1 MDLKIKNKIVLVTGS
16 SRGIGKC
23 IAAKL
28 SEEGCKVVLNSRNK
42 AELKKTSEEIP
53 NSIYISGDVSKP
65 IECKAIYKEI
75 LDTYGKLDSLICN
88 VGSGKS
94 VPQGQE
100 NKFEWVKSFD
110 TNFYSATNIIEE
122 MKDLLSKVEGTIVC
136 ISSICGTESINSA
149 PITYSVAKSALN
161 TYVSLISKPLAKKK
175 IRINAV
181 APGNILFE
189 GSTWEN
195 KINENPK
202 EVKKM
207 IKENVPLEKFGHPDD
222 IANLVC
228 YLISKY
234 SNFCTGSIWKI
245 DGGQTKC
252 I

>member
-1 MDLKIKNKIVLVTGS
+1 MDLKLKNKIVLVTGS
-16 SRGIGKC
+16 SRGIGKY
-23 IAAKL
+23 IASKL
-28 SEEGCKVVLNSRNK
+28 SEEGCKVILNSRNK
-42 AELKKTSEEIP
+42 SELINTSKVIP
-53 NSIYISGDVSKP
+53 NSIFISGNVSNP
-65 IECKAIYKEI
+65 TECREIYEEI
-75 LDTYGKLDSLICN
+75 LDNYGKLDSLICN

-94 VPQGQE
+94 VQQGQE
-100 NKFEWVKSFD
+100 NKAEWVKSFD

-122 MKDLLSKVEGTIVC
+122 TKDLLSKSRGSIVC
-136 ISSICGTESINSA
+136 ISSICGFESINSA

-161 TYVSLISKPLAKKK
+161 TYVSLISKTLAKKK
-175 IRINAV
+175 IRINAI

-189 GSTWEN
+189 GSTWDN
-195 KINENPK
+195 KIKENHK
-202 EVKKM
+202 KVKRM

-228 YLISKY
+228 YLISKN